1 HHAEDDPKS
10 DAHQAVNRSD
20 QHPSDERLEKISTKV
35 PSDVISCAPGQPVG
49 RNKGETVCKYSIDA
63 PPLAPESVLDLSE
76 LLQQGRNSIRAR
88 LCGCDDDGGKSS
100 SYPFPWQAGWT

>member
-1 HHAEDDPKS
+1 MSAW
-10 DAHQAVNRSD
+10 R
-20 QHPSDERLEKISTKV
+20 KISTKV

-88 LCGCDDDGGKSS
+88 LCGCDDDGGKSPS
-100 SYPFPWQAGWT
+100 FPLASRVEMIDVLRDTGPQG